1 MGRTD
6 VIEHVPSLRF
16 SSCAF
21 PVSPEFKTDSF
32 GRGRFPINGPLGLA
46 LAFAFAFAFGACGH
60 QCFGIGSVLSLILRT
75 LLLLSFGLLSS
86 GPGGSGDV

>member
-6 VIEHVPSLRF
+6 VIEYAPSLRF

-32 GRGRFPINGPLGLA
+32 GRGRLPIDGPLGFA
-46 LAFAFAFAFGACGH
+46 LAFAFAFRLGACGH
-60 QCFGIGSVLSLILRT
+60 QRFGIGSVLSLILRT
-75 LLLLSFGLLSS
+75 LLLLSFGFLSS
-86 GPGGSGDV
+86 SPGGSGNV